1 MKRITKTVK
10 AKIKNI
16 NDANKFVEACSIPN
30 VDIDVKSGR
39 YVVDGKSI
47 MGLFSLN
54 LSQSIDCTIL
64 GEETAVD
71 KVVMSLEELGML
83 SNEEQKG

>member
-10 AKIKNI
+10 AKIENI
-16 NDANKFVEACSIPN
+16 YDVNKFVAVCNIPD

-39 YVVDGKSI
+39 YIVDGKSI

-54 LSQSIDCTIL
+54 LSRPIDCTIF
-64 GEETAVD
+64 GDETAVD

-83 SNEEQKG
+83 LDEE